1 MSFFNLFKK
10 DVPDELPDLAT
21 DEIEKKLETKELKES
36 KEQESEEL
44 KESKEIVKD
53 YLTQEEKSE
62 KIKKVEKKLEEVKE
76 KPIEKEIEKVRKLLP
91 KNTEN
96 TEESFFNKLQEDIN
110 KEATNLNKLESWY
123 NNKFLPQDI
132 VSEMRNYWERQ
143 KAGSVVK
150 VIGRNFKDR
159 VTEKTNKLQQLEKEW
174 QNIYFDLI
182 EKEEEMREQEREL
195 KSVLAEFV
203 ELCKKR
209 TKRKGKKK

>member
-10 DVPDELPDLAT
+10 NAPDELPDLAT
-21 DEIEKKLETKELKES
+21 DEIEKKSETKKLKENE
-36 KEQESEEL
+36 EQESEEL
-44 KESKEIVKD
+44 KESKEIIKD

-76 KPIEKEIEKVRKLLP
+76 GTKKEIEKIKKLLP
-91 KNTEN
+91 KNTEHI
-96 TEESFFNKLQEDIN
+96 EESFFNKLQEDIN
-110 KEATNLNKLESWY
+110 KEATNLNKLERWY
-123 NNKFLPQDI
+123 NNKFLSQDI
-132 VSEMRNYWERQ
+132 VSSMRDYWEKQ
-143 KAGSVVK
+143 KVNPFIK

-195 KSVLAEFV
+195 KSVLADFV

-209 TKRKGKKK
+209 TKRKEKKK